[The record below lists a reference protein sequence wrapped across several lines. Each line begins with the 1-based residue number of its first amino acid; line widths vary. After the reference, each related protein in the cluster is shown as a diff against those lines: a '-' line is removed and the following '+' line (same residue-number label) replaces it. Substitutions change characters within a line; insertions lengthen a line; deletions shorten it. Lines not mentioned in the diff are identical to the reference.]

1 MFSDPWKSFY
11 IPENVLTSRCVCVRV
26 CMYVRTFYEFSVISR
41 EFCGFQKSNFLIPI
55 LSFLNLKWH
64 IVLNLFLSFIWW
76 KLAKSWIKSSGLRS
90 FDKCLHGSA
99 KIFMCTNRFLW
110 FTNTPTYPQQYIHAP
125 RFTSTQTYAHTQ
137 TQTHTNLTHIHTTT
151 HSLLNTSHTQLP
163 DTQLTHSSLS
173 HTHTHIHTHIQ
184 NGHSPHKHIHTETN
198 HWPQCVCVCVS
209 CVWVFGSECLVVCMC
224 VKFVCVC
231 LSLGMVWV

>member
-137 TQTHTNLTHIHTTT
+137 TQTHTNLTHIHTLAHSNT
-151 HSLLNTSHTQLP
+151 HTL
-163 DTQLTHSSLS
+163 
-173 HTHTHIHTHIQ
+173 THIHVHTQVNTYAYTHAYTHMHTLTCTHMALLRKCSKIWY
-184 NGHSPHKHIHTETN
+184 PH
-198 HWPQCVCVCVS
+198 
-209 CVWVFGSECLVVCMC
+209 FRDLVI
-224 VKFVCVC
+224 F
-231 LSLGMVWV
+231 L